1 MNKLYEQELAWLQA
15 QGIRLISNTI
25 QFKNALTN
33 DVFLISTT
41 DNKRFIFKRLNRQAR
56 SDADRKS
63 EYLVQ
68 QLGAKQGL
76 TPKVIAHN
84 ENYKLQQYILGDLIP
99 TDSDDLSDLLAT
111 QLHRIHQLPALHA
124 PKQRLK
130 IELQRL
136 KKQLPVRIDG
146 DRFQEMLNLAIE
158 LDASSSCDL
167 LCHGD
172 LSLNNILQGKDH
184 QLYIL
189 DWEYA
194 VIACAAYDIAFCN
207 CINQFTKKRSN
218 ELIASYYKKI
228 SKPTSYSLDSLQK
241 ECDLYFELFN
251 YINELWS
258 LCFIEN
264 T

>member
-1 MNKLYEQELAWLQA
+1 MNNLNEQELSWLQA
-15 QGIRLISNTI
+15 QGIDFISRVI

-33 DVFLISTT
+33 DVFLILTS

-68 QLGAKQGL
+68 QLAAEHGL
-76 TPKVIAHN
+76 TPKVIAYN
-84 ENYKLQQYILGDLIP
+84 EHYKLQQYIAGDLIP
-99 TDSDDLSDLLAT
+99 TKSDNLTELLAT

-124 PKQRLK
+124 PKQRLEF
-130 IELQRL
+130 ELLRL
-136 KKQLPVRIDG
+136 KHQLPVHVD
-146 DRFQEMLNLAIE
+146 DHRFQEMLNLAIV

-172 LSLNNILQGKDH
+172 LSLNNILQAPNK

-194 VIACAAYDIAFCN
+194 VLACAAYDLAFCN
-207 CINQFTKKRSN
+207 CINEFTQKRSKS
-218 ELIASYYKKI
+218 LIATYYDKL
-228 SKPTSYSLDSLQK
+228 SKPTLYSLDSFQK
-241 ECDLYFELFN
+241 ECELYFQLFS

-258 LCFIEN
+258 LCFVEN
-264 T
+264 I